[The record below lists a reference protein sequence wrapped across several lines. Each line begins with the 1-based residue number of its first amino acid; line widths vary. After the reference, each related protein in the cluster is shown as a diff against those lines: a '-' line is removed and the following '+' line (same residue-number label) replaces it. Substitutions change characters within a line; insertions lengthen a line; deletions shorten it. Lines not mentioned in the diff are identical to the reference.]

1 MQSNNNFFDKLVSKT
16 KIYLVIIAILLIIIC
31 ILKPIII
38 LPSIIIYILIIMY
51 TYWTNQ
57 KRIAEVSEH
66 ITDLTLNIDKV
77 SKRNLINSPFP
88 LIIAETGGSIIWKST
103 KFVKEFGEFDI
114 NSVLDNVIKELE
126 LEIENNTDLKNN
138 QIIKKIVINNKNY
151 KIICEFVKS
160 KSVDKK
166 VADKKVND
174 KKTNDKN
181 LAEKKLIDRNL
192 TDKKSTDQ
200 KNADK
205 KVTGNKKYTLT
216 MYFVDETEIVNLK
229 NNYENSQ
236 VCIGIAMIDNYEE
249 IIQRTSGEEQIQ
261 IFSQIEK
268 KLYDWASEF
277 QGLVLKTERDTF
289 VWICEQ
295 KYLNNLEENKFNIL
309 DSIKE
314 INVSSKIQST
324 LSIAVSS
331 EGNSNY
337 EKYKLAKN
345 AIDIALGR
353 GGDQAV
359 VRKNGKYIFFGGRTQ
374 ELEKRTKV
382 KARSVANALE
392 ELILESENVVIMG
405 HTNSDIDSLG
415 SSLGIYRL
423 VKTLNKDVHVVNSN
437 AGIGLE
443 TFIEYAK
450 REKEYEEAIIGKE
463 EAIEITNSNTLLIV
477 VDTHKRNYSDVPELV
492 DLAGKIVIIDHH
504 RMSTDYIDN
513 AVLTFQ
519 EVYASSAA
527 ELVTELIVYSD
538 KNIKLSTIEAEGL
551 YAGIMMDTKNF
562 TFKTGVRTFE
572 AAAYLRRCGVDIIK
586 VKKWFQSDLN
596 TYNTISE
603 IVSKAEIVG
612 DSIAISVY
620 DKIDKD
626 ANIIC
631 AKAADELLTIS
642 DITASFVIG
651 NYGER
656 VCISGR
662 SLGDINVQVILEK
675 LRWRR
680 SYNSC
685 RCTG

>member
-1 MQSNNNFFDKLVSKT
+1 MSNSNNNKFFDKLVSKT
-16 KIYLVIIAILLIIIC
+16 KVYLVIIAFLLIIIC
-31 ILKPIII
+31 ILKPVLII
-38 LPSIIIYILIIMY
+38 PSSIIYILIMMY

-57 KRIAEVSEH
+57 KRMAEVSEH
-66 ITDLTLNIDKV
+66 IKDLTLNVDKV
-77 SKRNLINSPFP
+77 SKRTLINSPFP
-88 LIIAETGGSIIWKST
+88 LVIVETDGSIIWKST
-103 KFVKEFGEFDI
+103 KFVREFDDVDI
-114 NSVLDNVIKELE
+114 NNILDDIIKELK
-126 LEIENNTDLKNN
+126 LEIENNTNLKNN
-138 QIIKKIVINNKNY
+138 QITQNVVIGNKSY
-151 KIICEFVKS
+151 KILGEYVKS
-160 KSVDKK
+160 KTSDREKINGKNKEQDKTK
-166 VADKKVND
+166 SSNKIKPTYKKD
-174 KKTNDKN
+174 EYM
-181 LAEKKLIDRNL
+181 A
-192 TDKKSTDQ
+192 
-200 KNADK
+200 
-205 KVTGNKKYTLT
+205 TL
-216 MYFVDETEIVNLK
+216 YFVDETEIVKLK
-229 NNYENSQ
+229 NDFNDSQ
-236 VCIGIAMIDNYEE
+236 ICVGIAMIDNYEE
-249 IIQRTSGEEQIQ
+249 IIQRTSDEEQIQ

-268 KLYDWASEF
+268 KIYDWAAEF
-277 QGLVLKTERDTF
+277 KGLVVKSERDTF
-289 VWICEQ
+289 IWICEQ
-295 KYLNNLEENKFNIL
+295 KYLKMLEENKFNIL

-314 INVSSKIQST
+314 INISSKIQST

-359 VRKNGKYIFFGGRTQ
+359 VRKNGKYNFFGGRTQ

-392 ELILESENVVIMG
+392 ELMLESENVIIMG

-423 VKTLNKDVHVVNSN
+423 AKVLEKEAFIVNSN
-437 AGIGLE
+437 TGIGLE
-443 TFIEYAK
+443 NFVEYAK
-450 REKEYEEAIIGKE
+450 REEEYKSAIIGKE
-463 EAIEITNSNTLLIV
+463 EAIEITNSKTLLVV
-477 VDTHKRNYSDVPELV
+477 VDTHKKSYSDVPELV
-492 DLAGKIVIIDHH
+492 DMAGKIVIIDHH

-519 EVYASSAA
+519 EVYASSTA

-538 KNIKLSTIEAEGL
+538 KNIKLSNVEAEGL

-586 VKKWFQSDLN
+586 VKKWFQSDLT

-603 IVSKAEIVG
+603 IVSKSEIIG

-620 DKIDKD
+620 DKVDKD

-651 NYGER
+651 NYGEKI
-656 VCISGR
+656 CISGR

-680 SYNSC
+680 TYNSC
-685 RCTG
+685 WGTS